1 MAKTMNKFYK
11 ITQFGLV
18 LGGHLILITIIVFGF
33 LEIQNQGAIVSSL
46 KSKNQCAF
54 YFDYVKNIKK
64 NNGYNG
70 DCFIFSIIW

>member
-33 LEIQNQGAIVSSL
+33 FKFQNQRTVGFSF
-46 KSKNQCAF
+46 KSKNQCVF
-54 YFDYVKNIKK
+54 NFDYVKKLK
-64 NNGYNG
+64 
-70 DCFIFSIIW
+70 

>member
-18 LGGHLILITIIVFGF
+18 LGGHLILITIIVF
-33 LEIQNQGAIVSSL
+33 LEFQNQGTIVSSL

-54 YFDYVKNIKK
+54 DFDYVKNIKR
-64 NNGYNG
+64 NNGYDG
-70 DCFIFSIIW
+70 DCFIFSII